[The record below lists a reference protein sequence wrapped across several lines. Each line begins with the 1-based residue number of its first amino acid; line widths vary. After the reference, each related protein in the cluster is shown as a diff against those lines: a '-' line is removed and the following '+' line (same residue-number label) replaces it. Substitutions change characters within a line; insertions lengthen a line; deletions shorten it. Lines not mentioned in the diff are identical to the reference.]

1 MSKLNFAVKAYPVF
15 THEGAPAARIT
26 PEQELR
32 RTVAA
37 CLLWESSFYE
47 SGEDIAERIKALVPK
62 CRPEFVAACAFEART
77 KMKLRHAPLLLAAV
91 MAGTVPHAK
100 LVAKLLPDVIQR
112 ADELAEFVAI
122 YAKVNGV
129 APGAVKKKLSAQVK
143 AGLAKAFQNFNEYA
157 LAKYDRDGAVKLRDV
172 LFLCHAKPK
181 DAEQDALWKR
191 LIDGKLA
198 SPETWENRLSR
209 GEDKKATFER
219 MMAEGELGALAFLR
233 NLRNMKEAGVSEDLI
248 TGYASAVD
256 IARVL
261 PFRFIAAARAVPAYE
276 HILEPLMLR
285 ACEGREKLPGKTAVV
300 LDVSGSMDAA
310 ISGKSDIQRIDAAC
324 GVAILL
330 RELCE
335 GVEVFTFSSAV
346 AQVAPR
352 RGFAL
357 RDAIVTSQPHSSTQ
371 MGAAVTLLN
380 RERQFD
386 RMIVLTDEQ
395 SHDRVPDPK
404 GLGYVINVASAKN
417 GVGYG
422 KWNHIDG
429 WSEAVIDYIL
439 ELERIAA

>member
-1 MSKLNFAVKAYPVF
+1 MSKLNVAVKAAPVF
-15 THEGAPAARIT
+15 TSEGAPAARIG

-37 CLLWESSFYE
+37 CLLWENSFYE
-47 SGEDIAERIKALVPK
+47 SGESIADRIKALVPK

-77 KMKLRHAPLLLAAV
+77 KMKLRHVPLMIVAV
-91 MAGTVPHAK
+91 MAGTVPHAGM
-100 LVAKLLPDVIQR
+100 VAKLLPDVIQR

-122 YAKVNGV
+122 YANVNGV

-143 AGLAKAFQNFNEYA
+143 AGLAKAFERFDEYA
-157 LAKYDRDGAVKLRDV
+157 LSKYDRDGAIRLRDV
-172 LFLCHAKPK
+172 LFLVHAKPK
-181 DAEQDALWKR
+181 DAAQDALWKR

-209 GEDKKATFER
+209 GEDKKLTFER
-219 MMAEGELGALAFLR
+219 MMTEGELGALAFLR
-233 NLRNMKEAGVSEDLI
+233 NMRNMKESGVSEDLI

-256 IARVL
+256 IKRVL

-276 HILEPLMLR
+276 HILEPMMLR
-285 ACEGREKLPGKTAVV
+285 ACEGREKLPGRTIVM
-300 LDVSGSMDAA
+300 LDISPSMRVAISAKSDLTRRDAA
-310 ISGKSDIQRIDAAC
+310 F

-335 GVEVFTFSSAV
+335 QVTIVSFSNDVAEVP
-346 AQVAPR
+346 PR

-357 RDAIVTSQPHSSTQ
+357 RDAILTSQPSNGTRL
-371 MGAAVTLLN
+371 GLAVATVNALPH
-380 RERQFD
+380 D
-386 RMIVLTDEQ
+386 RLIVLTDEESQ
-395 SHDRVPDPK
+395 DPVGAPAAK
-404 GLGYVINVASAKN
+404 LAYMINVATSKN

-422 KWNHIDG
+422 KWHHIDG
-429 WSEAVIDYIL
+429 WSESVIDYVQ